1 MAVQPRARTIVL
13 TLCSA
18 LLATATA
25 ALPARAEAPA
35 APKSWEVRGPH
46 GSPTAVV
53 ALDDGRPTLTVR
65 RAGRRSSNRLP
76 SASSPNRP
84 TSPRA

>member
-46 GSPTAVV
+46 GSP
-53 ALDDGRPTLTVR
+53 R
-65 RAGRRSSNRLP
+65 RWWLSTTAGRH
-76 SASSPNRP
+76 SP
-84 TSPRA
+84 